1 MTLHLKTLAAAAF
14 ATLVRAGP
22 AFAHTSIKTA
32 NIENGAVLAEAP
44 TVFEFSFGGTIGL
57 AGLEL
62 QTLGEETSGI
72 TLDAPRGMQKDF
84 SIDLPVLAAG
94 EYVLKWRA
102 VAKDGHVMKGEVA
115 FTIAD

>member
-14 ATLVRAGP
+14 ATLVLAGP
-22 AFAHTSIKTA
+22 AFAHTAIKTA

-44 TVFEFSFGGTIGL
+44 TVFEFSFGSAIGL

-62 QTLGEETSGI
+62 ETI
-72 TLDAPRGMQKDF
+72 DANTAAIALEPPRGMQKDF
-84 SIDLPVLAAG
+84 SIDLPELAAG